1 MALSSSLAEAE
12 DAMVVEESEAA
23 LVAEA
28 AEVVQEGGVLEE
40 PAASTAL
47 LGAMATLEDAN
58 LGEPEPDVTQVL

>member
-1 MALSSSLAEAE
+1 
-12 DAMVVEESEAA
+12 MVVEEWEAA